1 MKQEISEDIDERP
14 VEIVQKAKH
23 ITRPRAAIDTA
34 QSSTGVVDAADV
46 LVNIEKDQ
54 ALAPQEKR
62 YTNVCVLAT
71 KKTGGADHVGTLITD
86 KKSVENDIEELAE
99 LNFVGV
105 VRVWNTALTADVITA
120 MQGYAESVVVLSGR
134 TADTNG
140 QDFGD
145 MVVWLTETAAQTSLD
160 SIVDLPN
167 RGVMIDPGKQ
177 GKLLYALTSL
187 LQNGSIKYTNQ
198 IINSSFTGVVDPGI
212 ATALDNVGYSY
223 WFCAKDKIWLR
234 GFWIGK
240 QQARSE
246 YADRSVRY
254 DVKQT
259 VASVVASGMNYT
271 NDNLAL
277 IEARILQALKDNSF
291 VSNVLSVSVPRNQK
305 PSDKVRGM
313 VMGVTVKFE
322 TANEVR
328 TVFVN
333 LGGNV

>member
-1 MKQEISEDIDERP
+1 MKQENDENIDLSAEKTSRGISGGP
-14 VEIVQKAKH
+14 QS
-23 ITRPRAAIDTA
+23 RAAIDTSQA
-34 QSSTGVVDAADV
+34 SVGIVDAADV
-46 LVNIEKDQ
+46 LVKIEKEQ
-54 ALAPQEKR
+54 ALAPQVKK
-62 YTNVCVLAT
+62 YTNICVLAS
-71 KKTGGADHVGTLITD
+71 KKTGGTDHSGTLIAD
-86 KKSVENDIEELAE
+86 KKAVENDIEELGE
-99 LNFVGV
+99 LNFVGS
-105 VRVWNTALTADVITA
+105 VRVWNVAITPEVIKA
-120 MQGYAESVVVLSGR
+120 MQGYAESVVVFSGR
-134 TADTNG
+134 TADING
-140 QDFGD
+140 HDFGD
-145 MVVWLTETAAQTSLD
+145 MIVWMTETAAQTSMD
-160 SIVDLPN
+160 NIVEMPN
-167 RGVMIDPGKQ
+167 RGVMVDPGKQ
-177 GKLLYALTSL
+177 GKLLYALSSL
-187 LQNGSIKYTNQ
+187 LQNGNIKYTNQ
-198 IINSSFTGVVDPGI
+198 IINSAFTGIIDADI
-212 ATALDNVGYSY
+212 ATALDQAGYSY

-259 VASVVASGMNYT
+259 VASVVSSGMNYT

-313 VMGVTVKFE
+313 VMGVTVRFE

-328 TVFVN
+328 SVYVK